1 VGIDDRGTPSAALSR
16 CWQSG
21 SVAEAFPPFGD
32 IALNATERIAHFI
45 ATTRYQDVPAP
56 VLAASR
62 TIILDGIANVL
73 AGSTQSVSE
82 HVRRYVDRLGGRPEC
97 TVVGA
102 AFKTN
107 PPLAA
112 FANGAAMHVL
122 DYEPQGIP
130 STHGTSTLLPGI
142 VALAEV
148 NGASGRALLTA
159 FAVGWEIQQRIAMA
173 ARRAESRPFH
183 PPGIYGPPA
192 SAAACANLLSLDEHQ
207 TRMAL
212 GIGASRTGA
221 LFANNGTMTKCTHP
235 GNSTRMGVEA
245 ALLAA
250 DGFTANDAIFET
262 ERGYVETIFGGEF
275 DWDALLDGL
284 GSRWNLAQHGFNIK
298 RYPAQ
303 IAMQWATEAVVLL
316 KEKNGIRADDVE
328 WLELEVSS
336 RRPGLSR
343 PAPATGLD
351 GKFSFEYVAAV
362 ALTQEQVGIDSFSD
376 AVRFSAP
383 VEAALKKIRLKPNP
397 DISTSTLEQW
407 AQARA
412 GLKDGRVLVERCD
425 AYRGSSRNPIGREA
439 HLVKVRDCMRRVL
452 AEPAM
457 ERLIALV
464 EQLDD
469 LADAGVLAR
478 ALVGE

>member
-1 VGIDDRGTPSAALSR
+1 V
-16 CWQSG
+16 
-21 SVAEAFPPFGD
+21 
-32 IALNATERIAHFI
+32 NATEAIARFI
-45 ATTRYQDVPAP
+45 VNTRYADIPGP
-56 VLAASR
+56 VLDATR
-62 TIILDGIANVL
+62 TIMLDGVANVV
-73 AGSTQSVSE
+73 AGSTLPELE
-82 HVRRYVDRLGGRPEC
+82 HVRRYVDRLGGRSEC

-102 AFKTN
+102 AWRTN

-142 VALAEV
+142 LALAEV
-148 NGASGRALLTA
+148 SGASGRAVLTA

-173 ARRAESRPFH
+173 ARKAESRPFH
-183 PPGIYGPPA
+183 PPGIYGPPS
-192 SAAACANLLSLDEHQ
+192 SAAACANLLGLDEHRA
-207 TRMAL
+207 RMAL

-235 GNSTRMGVEA
+235 GNAGRMGVEA

-250 DGFTANDAIFET
+250 DGFTANDSIFEAQ
-262 ERGYVETIFGGEF
+262 RGYVETLFGDAF
-275 DWDALLDGL
+275 VWDDLLGGL
-284 GSRWNLAQHGFNIK
+284 GERWNLQLHGFNIK

-303 IAMQWATEAVVLL
+303 IAMQWATESVVLL
-316 KEKNGIRADDVE
+316 REKNGISHEDVE

-351 GKFSFEYVAAV
+351 GKFSFEYCAAV
-362 ALTQEQVGIDSFSD
+362 ALTQDHVGIDAFSD

-397 DISTSTLEQW
+397 DIPTSTMEAW
-407 AQARA
+407 VQARA
-412 GLKDGRVLVERCD
+412 GLKDGRVLTERCD
-425 AYRGSSRNPIGREA
+425 AYRGSARNPITRDA

-452 AEPAM
+452 PEPAM
-457 ERLIALV
+457 ERLIGMV
-464 EQLDD
+464 YGLDEV
-469 LADAGVLAR
+469 ADARVLAR
-478 ALVGE
+478 ALAGE

>member
-1 VGIDDRGTPSAALSR
+1 LD
-16 CWQSG
+16 
-21 SVAEAFPPFGD
+21 
-32 IALNATERIAHFI
+32 ATARIARFI
-45 ATTRYQDVPAP
+45 ASTRYESVPPA
-56 VLAASR
+56 VREATR

-73 AGSTQSVSE
+73 AGSTQAVSE
-82 HVRRYVDRLGGRPEC
+82 HVRRYVDRLGGRPDC

-102 AFKTN
+102 GFRTN
-107 PPLAA
+107 APLAA

-142 VALAEV
+142 LALAEV
-148 NGASGRALLTA
+148 NASSGRGLLTA
-159 FAVGWEIQQRIAMA
+159 FAVGWEVQQRIARA

-192 SAAACANLLSLDEHQ
+192 AAAACANLLGLDEHK

-235 GNSTRMGVEA
+235 GNSTRMGCEA

-250 DGFTANDAIFET
+250 DGFTANEAIFEA
-262 ERGYVETIFGGEF
+262 ERGYVETLFGADFE
-275 DWDALLDGL
+275 WDALLDGL
-284 GSRWNLAQHGFNIK
+284 GSSWNLQQHGFNIK

-316 KEKNGIRADDVE
+316 KEKNAIRAEDVE

-425 AYRGSSRNPIGREA
+425 AYRGSARNPIGRDA
-439 HLVKVRDCMRRVL
+439 HLVKVRDCMRRTL
-452 AEPAM
+452 TEPAM
-457 ERLIALV
+457 ERLIGLV
-464 EQLDD
+464 ERLEELPDSR
-469 LADAGVLAR
+469 VLAR

>member
-1 VGIDDRGTPSAALSR
+1 M
-16 CWQSG
+16 
-21 SVAEAFPPFGD
+21 
-32 IALNATERIAHFI
+32 NATESIARFI
-45 ATTRYQDVPAP
+45 ANTRYGDIPRP
-56 VLAASR
+56 VLDATR

-73 AGSTQSVSE
+73 AGSTQPVLGYI
-82 HVRRYVDRLGGRPEC
+82 RRYVDRLGGRPEC
-97 TVVGA
+97 TVVGSPLR
-102 AFKTN
+102 TN

-142 VALAEV
+142 LALAEA
-148 NGASGRALLTA
+148 NGASGRAVVTA

-192 SAAACANLLSLDEHQ
+192 CASACANLLGLNEHKV
-207 TRMAL
+207 RMAL

-221 LFANNGTMTKCTHP
+221 LFANNGTMTKSTHP
-235 GNSTRMGVEA
+235 GNAGRMGVEA

-250 DGFTANDAIFET
+250 GGFTANDSIFET
-262 ERGYVETIFGGEF
+262 VRGYVETLFGDDFE
-275 DWDALLDGL
+275 WEALLAGL
-284 GSRWNLAQHGFNIK
+284 GERWNLQEHGFNIK

-303 IAMQWATEAVVLL
+303 IHMQWATESVVLL
-316 KEKNGIRADDVE
+316 REKNGIRAEDVE

-351 GKFSFEYVAAV
+351 GKFSFEYCAAL
-362 ALTQEQVGIDSFSD
+362 ALTQDHVGIDCFSD

-397 DISTSTLEQW
+397 DISTSTVDTW
-407 AQARA
+407 VQARA
-412 GLKDGRVLVERCD
+412 ALKDGRVLVERCD
-425 AYRGSSRNPIGREA
+425 AYRGAARNPIGRDA
-439 HLVKVRDCMRRVL
+439 HLVKVRDCMRRAL
-452 AEPAM
+452 PEPAM

-464 EQLDD
+464 EGLED
-469 LADAGVLAR
+469 LKDARVLVR
-478 ALVGE
+478 ALAGE

>member
-1 VGIDDRGTPSAALSR
+1 M
-16 CWQSG
+16 
-21 SVAEAFPPFGD
+21 
-32 IALNATERIAHFI
+32 NATQQIAHFI
-45 ATTRYQDVPAP
+45 SSTRYEDIPPP
-56 VLAASR
+56 VLAATR
-62 TIILDGIANVL
+62 TILLDGLANVL
-73 AGSTQSVSE
+73 AGSTQPE
-82 HVRRYVDRLGGRPEC
+82 LDFVRRYVDRLGGRADC
-97 TVVGA
+97 TVVGSPNR
-102 AFKTN
+102 TN
-107 PPLAA
+107 APLAA

-142 VALAEV
+142 LALAEV
-148 NGASGRALLTA
+148 NGLSGRAVVTA
-159 FAVGWEIQQRIAMA
+159 FAVGWEVQQRIAMA

-192 SAAACANLLSLDEHQ
+192 CAAACANLLGLNEQQ
-207 TRMAL
+207 TRVAL

-235 GNSTRMGVEA
+235 GNAGRMGVEA
-245 ALLAA
+245 AMLAA
-250 DGFTANDAIFET
+250 DGFTANEDIFET
-262 ERGYVETIFGGEF
+262 GRGYVETLFGDAF
-275 DWDALLDGL
+275 DWDALLGGL
-284 GSRWNLAQHGFNIK
+284 GQQWNLQQHGFNIK

-303 IAMQWATEAVVLL
+303 IAMQWATESVVLL
-316 KEKNGIRADDVE
+316 REKNNLHADDVE

-343 PAPATGLD
+343 PVPATGLD

-362 ALTQEQVGIDSFSD
+362 ALTQDQVGIDSFSD

-383 VEAALKKIRLKPNP
+383 VEAALKKIRLKPNA
-397 DISTSTLEQW
+397 DISTSTLETW
-407 AQARA
+407 VQARA

-425 AYRGSSRNPIGREA
+425 AFRGSSRNPINREA

-452 AEPAM
+452 PEPKM
-457 ERLIALV
+457 ERLIALIDG
-464 EQLDD
+464 LHD
-469 LADAGVLAR
+469 LADARVLAR

>member
-1 VGIDDRGTPSAALSR
+1 M
-16 CWQSG
+16 
-21 SVAEAFPPFGD
+21 
-32 IALNATERIAHFI
+32 NATESIARFI
-45 ATTRYQDVPAP
+45 ANTRYGDIPRP
-56 VLAASR
+56 VLDATR
-62 TIILDGIANVL
+62 TIILDGVANVL
-73 AGSTQSVSE
+73 AGSTQPVLDYI
-82 HVRRYVDRLGGRPEC
+82 RRYVDRLGGRPEC
-97 TVVGA
+97 TVVGSPLR
-102 AFKTN
+102 TN

-142 VALAEV
+142 LALAEA
-148 NGASGRALLTA
+148 NGASGRAVVTA

-192 SAAACANLLSLDEHQ
+192 CASACANLLGLDEHKV
-207 TRMAL
+207 RMAL

-221 LFANNGTMTKCTHP
+221 LFANNGTMTKSTHP
-235 GNSTRMGVEA
+235 GNAGRMGVEA

-250 DGFTANDAIFET
+250 DGFTANDSIFEAV
-262 ERGYVETIFGGEF
+262 RGYVETLFGDDFE
-275 DWDALLDGL
+275 WEALLAGL
-284 GSRWNLAQHGFNIK
+284 GERWNLQEHGFNIK

-303 IAMQWATEAVVLL
+303 IHMQWATESVVLL
-316 KEKNGIRADDVE
+316 REKNGIRAEDVE

-351 GKFSFEYVAAV
+351 GKFSFEYCAAL
-362 ALTQEQVGIDSFSD
+362 ALTQDHVGIDCFSD

-397 DISTSTLEQW
+397 DISTSTVDTW
-407 AQARA
+407 VQARA
-412 GLKDGRVLVERCD
+412 ALKDGRVLVERCD
-425 AYRGSSRNPIGREA
+425 AYRGAARNPIARDA
-439 HLVKVRDCMRRVL
+439 HLVKVRDCMRRAL
-452 AEPAM
+452 PEPAM

-464 EQLDD
+464 EELED
-469 LADAGVLAR
+469 LKDARVLVR
-478 ALVGE
+478 ALAGE

>member
-1 VGIDDRGTPSAALSR
+1 MK
-16 CWQSG
+16 
-21 SVAEAFPPFGD
+21 
-32 IALNATERIAHFI
+32 ATESIARFI
-45 ATTRYQDVPAP
+45 AKTRYEDSPQP
-56 VLAASR
+56 VLAATR
-62 TIILDGIANVL
+62 TIILDGVANVL
-73 AGSTQSVSE
+73 AGSTQPVLE
-82 HVRRYVDRLGGRPEC
+82 HVRRYVDRLGGRPGC

-102 AFKTN
+102 PFRTN

-142 VALAEV
+142 LALAEV
-148 NGASGRALLTA
+148 RGASGREVITA

-173 ARRAESRPFH
+173 ARKADSRPFH

-192 SAAACANLLSLDEHQ
+192 SAAGCAKVLGLDEHK

-235 GNSTRMGVEA
+235 GNAGRMGVEA
-245 ALLAA
+245 AMLAA
-250 DGFTANDAIFET
+250 DGFTANDSIFEAV
-262 ERGYVETIFGGEF
+262 RGYVETLYGDEF
-275 DWDALLDGL
+275 VWDDLLGGL
-284 GSRWNLAQHGFNIK
+284 GEKWNLQQHGFNIK

-303 IAMQWATEAVVLL
+303 IGMQWATESVVLL
-316 KEKNGIRADDVE
+316 REKNKITADDVE

-351 GKFSFEYVAAV
+351 GKFSYEYVAAV
-362 ALTQEQVGIDSFSD
+362 ALTQDQVGIDSFSD

-397 DISTSTLEQW
+397 DIPTSTTDTW
-407 AQARA
+407 VQARA
-412 GLKDGRVLVERCD
+412 GLKDGRMLVERCD
-425 AYRGSSRNPIGREA
+425 AYRGSARNPIGRDA

-452 AEPAM
+452 PEPAM
-457 ERLIALV
+457 ERLIGLV
-464 EQLDD
+464 EGLDD
-469 LADAGVLAR
+469 LKDARMLAA
-478 ALVGE
+478 ALVAK